1 MIINSTLR
9 EEVHLMKKI
18 IPWFV
23 LLMLISGCS
32 RGLTG
37 CAVGGVTGAS
47 VGANA
52 AGPIIF
58 GTLIGCTVGYNL

>member
-1 MIINSTLR
+1 
-9 EEVHLMKKI
+9 MKKI

-23 LLMLISGCS
+23 LLLLISGCS

>member
-1 MIINSTLR
+1 MKSIKSG
-9 EEVHLMKKI
+9 EAHLMKKI
-18 IPWFV
+18 IQCFV

>member
-1 MIINSTLR
+1 MKSILSG
-9 EEVHLMKKI
+9 EVYLMKKI

-52 AGPIIF
+52 AGAIVF
-58 GTLIGCTVGYNL
+58 GTLIGCTVGYSL

>member
-1 MIINSTLR
+1 
-9 EEVHLMKKI
+9 MKKI

-23 LLMLISGCS
+23 LLILISGCS

-52 AGPIIF
+52 AGAIVF
-58 GTLIGCTVGYNL
+58 GTLIGCTVGYSL